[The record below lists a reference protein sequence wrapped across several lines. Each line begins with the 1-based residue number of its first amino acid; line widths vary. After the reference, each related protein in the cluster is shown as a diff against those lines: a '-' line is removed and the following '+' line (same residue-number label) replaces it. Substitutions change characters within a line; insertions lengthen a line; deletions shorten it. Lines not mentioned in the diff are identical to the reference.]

1 MSKAEKAVEGSNRV
15 VSFAAVFRV
24 ATQRSSPY
32 YQADDIEDFLRQ
44 RQRND
49 ATSNGN
55 AKARGKAIEG
65 DFRAQLSALS
75 LANLVF

>member
-1 MSKAEKAVEGSNRV
+1 MSKAEKTVEWSVRE
-15 VSFAAVFRV
+15 
-24 ATQRSSPY
+24 
-32 YQADDIEDFLRQ
+32 DDSEDLIRQ

-75 LANLVF
+75 GQFGVLRAGHCKSAYC

>member
-1 MSKAEKAVEGSNRV
+1 MSKAEKAVEWSI
-15 VSFAAVFRV
+15 
-24 ATQRSSPY
+24 TE
-32 YQADDIEDFLRQ
+32 DDSENLLRQ

-55 AKARGKAIEG
+55 AKARGTATEG

-75 LANLVF
+75 GQFGVLRAGHCKFSYC

>member
-1 MSKAEKAVEGSNRV
+1 MSKAEKAVEWSI
-15 VSFAAVFRV
+15 
-24 ATQRSSPY
+24 TE
-32 YQADDIEDFLRQ
+32 DDSENLLRQ

-55 AKARGKAIEG
+55 AKARERRLKATSVLNYLL
-65 DFRAQLSALS
+65 F

>member
-1 MSKAEKAVEGSNRV
+1 MSKAEKAVEWSIRE
-15 VSFAAVFRV
+15 
-24 ATQRSSPY
+24 
-32 YQADDIEDFLRQ
+32 DDSEDLIRQ

-49 ATSNGN
+49 ATLNGN

>member
-1 MSKAEKAVEGSNRV
+1 MSKAEKAVEWSIRE
-15 VSFAAVFRV
+15 
-24 ATQRSSPY
+24 
-32 YQADDIEDFLRQ
+32 DDSENLLRQ

-55 AKARGKAIEG
+55 AKARGRRLKATSV
-65 DFRAQLSALS
+65 LNYLLC